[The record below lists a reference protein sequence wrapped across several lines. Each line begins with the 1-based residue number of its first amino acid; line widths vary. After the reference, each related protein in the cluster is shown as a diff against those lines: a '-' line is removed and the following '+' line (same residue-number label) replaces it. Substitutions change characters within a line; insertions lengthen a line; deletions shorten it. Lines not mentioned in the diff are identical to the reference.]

1 MGCLVTKEVAFE
13 HNQMMAVEISSGLFI
28 LPIGS
33 CEIIA
38 WRLSGVPPLKCWIIE
53 VSMIP
58 GATALMRI
66 FYCA

>member
-1 MGCLVTKEVAFE
+1 MGCLVTKEAASE

-28 LPIGS
+28 IPTGS

-38 WRLSGVPPLKCWIIE
+38 WRLSGVPPLKRWIIE

-58 GATALMRI
+58 GTTALMRI
-66 FYCA
+66 FYWA